1 MVDFFEQV
9 AEFLGYAWELIG
21 NGVKNLDELPK
32 VFSYVSDV
40 LAGAL
45 KFVHPAFYPILAFA
59 LCAALLLRFC
69 KLD

>member
-1 MVDFFEQV
+1 LVDYFEQI
-9 AEFLGYAWELIG
+9 ADFLGYAWELIG
-21 NGVKNLDELPK
+21 NGVKNVSELPK

-45 KFVHPAFYPILAFA
+45 TFVHPAFYPILGFA